1 LTLRLL
7 ALLLT
12 FHGMTTLAA
21 PVIKDTLPGHS
32 DSLRIGEPVINPE
45 DTVLR
50 IINLNPYFT
59 IHVDSLLEYDLH
71 INKPAERYYWFIKNG
86 PIGLRI
92 DRNTGLMTF
101 KPDKSLFK
109 SGKLKYDIPYKVD
122 IGVQNLFSPAERRD
136 TSLTILVYNTEIIT
150 SRLKP
155 SVNAMQ
161 LLEEGDSV
169 RFRIQCETGTFPVEQ
184 ITMNASAS
192 ISNYRP
198 VTRCNDEFAWMI
210 PFDFIRDNDTA
221 RSKILYLQFIGADKF
236 MNKDTASLTLII
248 RPGINY
254 PLKNEEH
261 RLLNADMTKYIQDLK
276 LTFYVVTRNI
286 KANKKT
292 RTTFDIT
299 ASTTALAGTVL
310 TTTADNQD
318 LKDIGKILPSVGL
331 TLVPVKEA
339 VAPNKIQ
346 EQNTA
351 SQVRAAIKRLEYMQS
366 ENALV
371 GDRDP
376 DILSKTRKIRE
387 ELKQTRLQLVDLPM
401 VEFESVSQ
409 REAEEY
415 FNNPKVNTKYKLKV
429 N

>member
-1 LTLRLL
+1 
-7 ALLLT
+7 
-12 FHGMTTLAA
+12 
-21 PVIKDTLPGHS
+21 
-32 DSLRIGEPVINPE
+32 
-45 DTVLR
+45 
-50 IINLNPYFT
+50 
-59 IHVDSLLEYDLH
+59 
-71 INKPAERYYWFIKNG
+71 
-86 PIGLRI
+86 
-92 DRNTGLMTF
+92 
-101 KPDKSLFK
+101 
-109 SGKLKYDIPYKVD
+109 
-122 IGVQNLFSPAERRD
+122 
-136 TSLTILVYNTEIIT
+136 
-150 SRLKP
+150 
-155 SVNAMQ
+155 MQ

-236 MNKDTASLTLII
+236 LNKDTASLTLII